1 MKYGLY
7 LGIFMLS
14 SLTIVSIVRSVVFLY
29 KLNKHLREKHTEKW
43 KYLTTI
49 PGFGPGCKNDLRVL
63 KFLFSKDDLGDPELL
78 HFKIIARNSIIYMVT
93 GLGAVSILLFMLAQI
108 YPKL

>member
-1 MKYGLY
+1 MKYGFYVGLF
-7 LGIFMLS
+7 LLS
-14 SLTIVSIVRSVVFLY
+14 SLTIVSIVRCVVFQY

-43 KYLTTI
+43 KCLTTI

-63 KFLFSKDDLGDPELL
+63 KFVFSQEDLGDPELL
-78 HFKIIARNSIIYMVT
+78 HFKVIVRNSIIYTVT
-93 GLGAVSILLFMLAQI
+93 GLVAVFIMLFIMAQV